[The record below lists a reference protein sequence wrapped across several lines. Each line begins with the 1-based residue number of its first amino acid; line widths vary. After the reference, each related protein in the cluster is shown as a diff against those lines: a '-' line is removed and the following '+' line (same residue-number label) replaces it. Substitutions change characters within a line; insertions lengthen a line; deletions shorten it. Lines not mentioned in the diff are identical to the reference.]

1 MNKLEKLQNV
11 LVARTFDVYRAM
23 EENLDFLEIEF
34 ESHYGNMGKLIYDI
48 KNYAT
53 IGGLIDDLYN
63 GVFGMLGIV
72 DEEDVDDLIFEHRIF

>member
-53 IGGLIDDLYN
+53 IGGLIDDLYK
-63 GVFGMLGIV
+63 GEFGELGIV
-72 DEEDVDDLIFEHRIF
+72 DEEDVDDLLHSNRIF